1 MFAAIARN
9 PLFSSYAVTT
19 PLPANLPTV
28 APAKIT
34 AEEVES
40 AAKELGLT
48 KVTVESIQAQ
58 RILGAHLSEIGVASV
73 ARGVLLLN
81 MDKMTRMMDK
91 VEGIIEDLPHEPGVQ
106 AKLIASYATIG
117 RAVTETAKNLM
128 ETGDPKPESQAPRP
142 PVGLPSSQ
150 VNIQVNGGT
159 VKVRDEVL
167 QKGAP

>member
-1 MFAAIARN
+1 MFAAITRN
-9 PLFSSYAVTT
+9 PLSNSYAVTT

-34 AEEVES
+34 AEEVEL

-58 RILGAHLSEIGVASV
+58 RVLGAHLAEIGVASV

-91 VEGIIEDLPHEPGVQ
+91 VEGIIDDLPREPGVQ